1 MDSARISIAFVG
13 ILVILAAL
21 AGPPAGGQEADTRV
35 SFESSPTDYEAAE
48 ATHSAGFS
56 VETGAPSVGEQ
67 FDDVLID
74 YEPGELPADVS
85 NVDADAIQWIGI
97 DRGGDNTG
105 TRIDEAATV
114 VEVSDQH
121 DGQALLVETAGELT
135 LEAGDQVI
143 VVYQSVQ
150 NPQDQSQ
157 STNSDVTVTL
167 NIDGSADE
175 ATGTVRYE
183 WNTATV
189 SMADQET
196 GGETVTVEGVT
207 LSENGF
213 VVVQNE
219 QGRSSDEIRGATYL
233 EAGEHENVEVKLD
246 PAVSSDTELHAQVYL
261 DTNGD
266 HRFEY
271 DGALVDRPF
280 VTKDGNIMATDSAEI
295 SHTDDGS
302 TDTPTGT
309 ETAAETTPTETEASA
324 STQTAGDEETAT
336 AADDTPEGTDAAT
349 EETETE
355 DGGMGGETDDGE
367 EADTDTEADANAD
380 GPGFGVLGG
389 VAALVAALVLAR
401 RA

>member
-1 MDSARISIAFVG
+1 MDSARITIAFVG
-13 ILVILAAL
+13 ILVILAAV
-21 AGPPAGGQEADTRV
+21 AGPSAGGQETDNVVA
-35 SFESSPTDYEAAE
+35 FESSPTDYEAAE
-48 ATHSAGFS
+48 ATHTAGFT
-56 VETGAPSVGEQ
+56 VETGAPSAGEQ

-157 STNSDVTVTL
+157 STNSDVAVTL

-189 SMADQET
+189 SMVDQET
-196 GGETVTVEGVT
+196 GGETVTVDEVT

-219 QGRSSDEIRGATYL
+219 QGRSADEIRGATYL
-233 EAGEHENVEVKLD
+233 EAGEHENVEVELD

-280 VTKDGNIMATDSAEI
+280 VTKDGNIMATDSAEV

-309 ETAAETTPTETEASA
+309 ETTPTETEASA
-324 STQTAGDEETAT
+324 STQTAGDEETVT
-336 AADDTPEGTDAAT
+336 EADNSPEGTDAAT
-349 EETETE
+349 DETETE
-355 DGGMGGETDDGE
+355 DGGMGGETVDGE
-367 EADTDTEADANAD
+367 EPDTDTEADANAD

-389 VAALVAALVLAR
+389 IVALVAALVFAR

>member
-1 MDSARISIAFVG
+1 MHSARITITVLG
-13 ILVILAAL
+13 ILVIVAAVGGPLAS
-21 AGPPAGGQEADTRV
+21 GQAADTDV
-35 SFESSPTDYEAAE
+35 AIEASPTDYEAAE
-48 ATHSAGFS
+48 ATHTVGFTVGSDAASA
-56 VETGAPSVGEQ
+56 GEQ

-85 NVDADAIQWIGI
+85 NVDTDAIQWIGI

-105 TRIDEAATV
+105 TRIDEEATV

-157 STNSDVTVTL
+157 STNSDVAVTL
-167 NIDGSADE
+167 NTDGAADE

-189 SMADQET
+189 SMADQEIT
-196 GGETVTVEGVT
+196 GETVTIQEAT

-219 QGRSSDEIRGATYL
+219 SGRVPDEIRGATYL
-233 EAGEHENVEVKLD
+233 QAGEHEAVEVELD
-246 PAVSSDTELHAQVYL
+246 PTVSSDTELHAQVYL

-266 HRFEY
+266 HSFEY

-309 ETAAETTPTETEASA
+309 ETTADTTPTETEASA
-324 STQTAGDEETAT
+324 STQTEGGGETAT
-336 AADDTPEGTDAAT
+336 EADDTPAGTDAARD
-349 EETETE
+349 ETETE
-355 DGGMGGETDDGE
+355 DGGMGGETDDG
-367 EADTDTEADANAD
+367 ADTDAG
-380 GPGFGVLGG
+380 GPGFGLLAGVVAA
-389 VAALVAALVLAR
+389 VAALMLTR
-401 RA
+401 HG